1 MSQRSCYWSITINNP
16 TTEDDTE
23 IALLQTNKLVK
34 EFKYQLEE
42 GENGTKHYQGCLHTQ
57 SIKFSAVKKLL
68 KRAHIEVARNPFA
81 LQQYVEKEDTRLEA
95 KDTIKTFQPKDF
107 YDALLEYPREQE
119 DNLTWCDRVARR
131 LIEKG
136 TQGVEYWISNPMV
149 RSALK
154 NFLSSIIIRHNGSR
168 QTLPTPRTEDE
179 AQEESSSSP
188 SSHND

>member
-42 GENGTKHYQGCLHTQ
+42 GENGTKHYQGCLHTN

-95 KDTIKTFQPKDF
+95 KETIKTFQPKDF
-107 YDALLEYPREQE
+107 YDALLEHPREAKE

-136 TQGVEYWISNPMV
+136 TLGVEYWISNPMV

-154 NFLSSIIIRHNGSR
+154 NFLSSIIIRHNASR
-168 QTLPTPRTEDE
+168 QTQDCSPPCEEDD
-179 AQEESSSSP
+179 QEVVSP
-188 SSHND
+188 S